1 MIISKKNGT
10 VLNSAGEV
18 CDDIV
23 VTIEPAGEV
32 DAGELAA
39 IFNELKYLGYPYDGI
54 KHILDSIYSTD
65 YMERTTDEPTQG
77 NFA

>member
-1 MIISKKNGT
+1 MIISEKKGT
-10 VLNSAGEV
+10 VRNSAGEV

-23 VTIEPAGEV
+23 VRIEPEV

-39 IFNELKYLGYPYDGI
+39 IFNELKYRGYPYDGI
-54 KHILDSIYSTD
+54 KYILDSIYSTD